1 MVSTTSAA
9 ASTLLSG
16 PMPSA
21 DHALMNSSNILSRN
35 NALNFATLSTSAPF
49 PTITLDLTQSH
60 TSSDQFQR
68 ETRGQV
74 INVISPNTLF
84 PQVFGQSLH
93 NQYSNYL
100 GLHGS
105 QGMQAAPN
113 RMQNADAVSSATA
126 AITANPNFTA
136 ALAAAIASIID
147 KTSTRNSSDNNAWK
161 LHVRESSESL
171 ETADR
176 VSAIYIYTQL
186 DLQRHDDDEV
196 DHFSELSTQ
205 RTHL

>member
-9 ASTLLSG
+9 ASMLLSG

-21 DHALMNSSNILSRN
+21 DHLLMNSSNNILPRN

-60 TSSDQFQR
+60 NSSDHQFQR
-68 ETRGQV
+68 ETRGQ
-74 INVISPNTLF
+74 IITF

-93 NQYSNYL
+93 NQYSNSL

-105 QGMQAAPN
+105 QGMVAPN

-147 KTSTRNSSDNNAWK
+147 NTITRNSSDNNA
-161 LHVRESSESL
+161 
-171 ETADR
+171 
-176 VSAIYIYTQL
+176 
-186 DLQRHDDDEV
+186 
-196 DHFSELSTQ
+196 
-205 RTHL
+205 

>member
-9 ASTLLSG
+9 ASMLLSG

-21 DHALMNSSNILSRN
+21 DHALMSSSNILSRN

-60 TSSDQFQR
+60 NSSDQFQG
-68 ETRGQV
+68 ETRG
-74 INVISPNTLF
+74 VISPNTLF

-105 QGMQAAPN
+105 QRMQAAPN

-147 KTSTRNSSDNNAWK
+147 STSTRNSTDNNA
-161 LHVRESSESL
+161 
-171 ETADR
+171 
-176 VSAIYIYTQL
+176 
-186 DLQRHDDDEV
+186 
-196 DHFSELSTQ
+196 
-205 RTHL
+205 